1 MRTMT
6 LGGICLS
13 GLAMKLAGNSVVAF
27 PSPTQCHAGIRRS
40 SGLAMAVSK
49 PPPTSGGK
57 PPVKS
62 VYLVHERDFFRQ
74 STRLASMDNY
84 VLVSTLT
91 ASMSFGALLG
101 FTPSAAS
108 KALVHIQSP
117 SIWLLYKSVTLAI
130 QVVSGLS
137 TLCGLYATIIF
148 SLTILYGKSALGAE
162 RDIEYDVFL
171 KRTTRARQD
180 GFRAFSVSLGL
191 FCLDAV
197 LLLVERMFFR
207 FWSLPVFGVAC
218 YILHRL

>member
-6 LGGICLS
+6 LGGICLY
-13 GLAMKLAGNSVVAF
+13 GLAMKLRGNSVVAF
-27 PSPTQCHAGIRRS
+27 PSPRHARIRR
-40 SGLAMAVSK
+40 GCDLAMAVSK
-49 PPPTSGGK
+49 PPPTGK
-57 PPVKS
+57 PTAKS
-62 VYLVHERDFFRQ
+62 VFLVHERDFFRQ

-91 ASMSFGALLG
+91 ASMSFGALLN

-117 SIWLLYKSVTLAI
+117 SVWLLYKFVTLAI

-137 TLCGLYATIIF
+137 TLFGLYATIIF

-171 KRTTRARQD
+171 RETTRARRD

-197 LLLVERMFFR
+197 LLLVERVFFR
-207 FWSLPVFGVAC
+207 LWSLPVFGVAC
-218 YILHRL
+218 CILYRL

>member
-1 MRTMT
+1 MRATT
-6 LGGICLS
+6 LGGVCLY
-13 GLAMKLAGNSVVAF
+13 GLATKLAGNSVVAF
-27 PSPTQCHAGIRRS
+27 PVPTHARIRRGG
-40 SGLAMAVSK
+40 GLAMAMSK
-49 PPPTSGGK
+49 PPAPTSNGK
-57 PPVKS
+57 PIAKS

-117 SIWLLYKSVTLAI
+117 SVWLLYKSVTLAI
-130 QVVSGLS
+130 QVISGLS
-137 TLCGLYATIIF
+137 TMCGLYATIIF

-171 KRTTRARQD
+171 RKTTRARQN
-180 GFRAFSVSLGL
+180 GFRAFTLSLGL
-191 FCLDAV
+191 FCLDAL
-197 LLLVERMFFR
+197 LLLVERVFFR
-207 FWSLPVFGVAC
+207 FWSLPAFTVAC
-218 YILHRL
+218 FILYRL